1 MAASEDPTGDIFQAI
16 YIPKQKPPVPLPAI
30 MKARLQVYPPLGQ
43 VTCVEQGHLSLVAVL
58 ELSHSTS
65 KEPWDV
71 SLWSSKDD
79 KEWADIGLTPLAD
92 EATPVDLQATSNSR
106 SRFYFSATLDFESSL
121 RFTLRFRQR
130 GSETWRWIRD
140 EVGLDD
146 GVVVYKPA
154 QEVPKEIQSL
164 VTDLNPEWR
173 VSACESESP
182 QTRLWSLDVAVPK
195 ASGDDSSI
203 TNVDVGVPW
212 GSFIRQ
218 VVLYATCSMLAEW
231 FSLVRLWS
239 PWLAPRQGKSEF
251 SLREDGVICSFLS
264 PQGKHLVFLAISGMN
279 DVCATFRSS
288 KTNTLSVHA
297 RNDGASE
304 GKCVVLVSVGDEFG
318 HAVASVMYHARKLV
332 RETAEAS
339 ELWMTESKTLAQK
352 IEPQWMENWY
362 DGLGFCTWNALG
374 QRLTDEK
381 IFGALDNLAQ
391 NGIKISSLIIDDNWQ
406 SIDYR
411 GQGQFEH
418 GWVDFEAEP
427 NAFPKGL
434 KGTVSHIREKNPWIK
449 HVAVWHALLGYWGGI
464 APDGKIA
471 KTYETI
477 QVDREDVKDD
487 LPLGGKITV
496 VAKEDVSRF
505 YRDFYRFLSEAGVDS
520 VKTDAQFMVDTISG
534 ASARRDLIK
543 EYLDAWTVSALRSFG
558 FKAISC
564 MSQFPQALFHSQ
576 MPNTRPTLV
585 VRNSDDF
592 FPEIASSHPW
602 HVWVNAHNAIFSD
615 FLNVLPDW
623 DMFQTIHDYSG
634 FHAAARCVS
643 GGPIYITD
651 FPGQHNMDLINQ
663 MTGVTPRGNTV
674 IFRPNTIGKSIQPYT
689 DYHDPLLLKVGS
701 YHGTSGAGTSILA
714 VFNVSAQPLTELI
727 PLTYFPGV
735 IKDSQYVVRAHTT
748 GRLSPPIRAG
758 EAGSLLTISDDIR
771 GYEIY
776 WASPLTT
783 LLSDEQNRDVSIANL
798 GLVGKMTGCAA
809 ITSNRITRQ
818 DNGRVFVDARLRALG
833 VWGLY
838 ISELPNLSIQDH
850 FMVTIQGKPLPVE
863 TVEVSRD
870 DEHVLEVD
878 VERAWNEMEL
888 KSGWSN
894 EVEVKLYFSA
904 KW

>member
-1 MAASEDPTGDIFQAI
+1 MQ
-16 YIPKQKPPVPLPAI
+16 
-30 MKARLQVYPPLGQ
+30 
-43 VTCVEQGHLSLVAVL
+43 
-58 ELSHSTS
+58 
-65 KEPWDV
+65 
-71 SLWSSKDD
+71 
-79 KEWADIGLTPLAD
+79 
-92 EATPVDLQATSNSR
+92 
-106 SRFYFSATLDFESSL
+106 
-121 RFTLRFRQR
+121 
-130 GSETWRWIRD
+130 
-140 EVGLDD
+140 
-146 GVVVYKPA
+146 
-154 QEVPKEIQSL
+154 
-164 VTDLNPEWR
+164 
-173 VSACESESP
+173 
-182 QTRLWSLDVAVPK
+182 
-195 ASGDDSSI
+195 
-203 TNVDVGVPW
+203 
-212 GSFIRQ
+212 
-218 VVLYATCSMLAEW
+218 
-231 FSLVRLWS
+231 
-239 PWLAPRQGKSEF
+239 
-251 SLREDGVICSFLS
+251 
-264 PQGKHLVFLAISGMN
+264 
-279 DVCATFRSS
+279 
-288 KTNTLSVHA
+288 A
-297 RNDGASE
+297 RNDGASK

-339 ELWMTESKTLAQK
+339 ELWTMETKTLAEK

-362 DGLGFCTWNALG
+362 DGLGFCRSQAASFAEAVLTQLSAGTWNALG

-381 IFGALDNLAQ
+381 IFGALDNLAR

-411 GQGQFEH
+411 GKGQFEH

-427 NAFPKGL
+427 TAFPKGL

-477 QVDREDVKDD
+477 KVDREDVKDD

-543 EYLDAWTVSALRSFG
+543 EYLDAWTLSALRSFG

-701 YHGTSGAGTSILA
+701 YHGKYMMQNGRKDDFVECNTGASGAGTSILA
-714 VFNVSAQPLTELI
+714 VFNVSTQPLTELI

-735 IKDSQYVVRAHTT
+735 TKENQYVVRAHTT

-758 EAGSLLTISDDIR
+758 EASSVLTISCDIR

-798 GLVGKMTGCAA
+798 GLIGKMTGCAA
-809 ITSNRITRQ
+809 VTSNSITRQ

-833 VWGLY
+833 VWGKSLT
-838 ISELPNLSIQDH
+838 SLTLSCPAN
-850 FMVTIQGKPLPVE
+850 V
-863 TVEVSRD
+863 
-870 DEHVLEVD
+870 
-878 VERAWNEMEL
+878 
-888 KSGWSN
+888 
-894 EVEVKLYFSA
+894 
-904 KW
+904 